1 MLDKAVDVVENNSQQ
16 PASDSIRVASQQPVT
31 PEVTMATLP
40 AKETLSR
47 AAAQSADRGNAPVA
61 GLEMAVAA
69 AAILLWIV
77 LSIN

>member
-1 MLDKAVDVVENNSQQ
+1 
-16 PASDSIRVASQQPVT
+16 
-31 PEVTMATLP
+31 MATLP

-47 AAAQSADRGNAPVA
+47 AAAQSADRGTAPVA